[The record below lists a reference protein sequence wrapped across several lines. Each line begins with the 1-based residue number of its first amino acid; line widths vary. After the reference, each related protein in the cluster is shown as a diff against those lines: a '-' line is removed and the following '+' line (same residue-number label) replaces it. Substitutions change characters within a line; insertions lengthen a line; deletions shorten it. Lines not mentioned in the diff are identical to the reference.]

1 MTGTSL
7 DAIFADAPAAEEPTE
22 QVEHVEAADTGVD
35 ESGTPTDNEQQEQ
48 QYDPIEKHRKG
59 LEAGI
64 AAERQKRQSIER
76 ERDEMRARLQQLE
89 RQSAPKPKPTESVE
103 RPKRDAYES
112 QEDYEDALL
121 EYGDRR
127 REVRTAQERAQQEQQ
142 DFEQQIE
149 RTANEVIGK
158 GQQTFTDFDAVIN
171 SGLGPYL
178 AQQTPQA
185 QLFRQSLLAGDR
197 AHEVA
202 YYLAKDK
209 EEAQRVYS
217 LQPLQM
223 VRAIALIEATKLDAM
238 QADEPAPKPVIPRTL
253 TQARDARGQF
263 KPGTYDGPTPL
274 DAILA
279 PTKR

>member
-1 MTGTSL
+1 MTDTSL
-7 DAIFADAPAAEEPTE
+7 SAIFADETPAAEPTEPVE
-22 QVEHVEAADTGVD
+22 QVEQGTGVD
-35 ESGTPTDNEQQEQ
+35 ESGTPTDDGQQEQ
-48 QYDPIEKHRKG
+48 QDDPIEKHRKG

-64 AAERQKRQSIER
+64 AAERQKRQAVER
-76 ERDEMRARLQQLE
+76 ELAEMRAAIQRQE
-89 RQSAPKPKPTESVE
+89 RQNAPKQQQTSIE

-127 REVRTAQERAQQEQQ
+127 REIRTAQERAQQEQQ
-142 DFEQQIE
+142 EFEQQIE

-158 GQQTFTDFDAVIN
+158 GQQAFQDFDAVIN
-171 SGLGPYL
+171 SGLGPFL

-185 QLFRQSLLAGDR
+185 QLFRQSLLSGDR

-202 YYLAKDK
+202 YYLAKNQ

-217 LQPLQM
+217 MQPLQM
-223 VRAIALIEATKLDAM
+223 VRAIALIEATKLTQDEADA
-238 QADEPAPKPVIPRTL
+238 APKPVIPRTL

-263 KPGTYDGPTPL
+263 TEKTYDGPTPL

-279 PTKR
+279 KKR